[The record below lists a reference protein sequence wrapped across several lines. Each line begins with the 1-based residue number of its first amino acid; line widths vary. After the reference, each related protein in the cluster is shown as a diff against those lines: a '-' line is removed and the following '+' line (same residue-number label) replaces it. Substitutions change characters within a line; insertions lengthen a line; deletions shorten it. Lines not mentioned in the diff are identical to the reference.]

1 MCLKGFVTFI
11 LMMLNFW
18 FSLFA
23 SSSFPDS
30 AANSQRKFRFSIFLD
45 FFRQKQ
51 LFQTDCC
58 MRHSIVCSFRMRW
71 QVLSSCAHLQLRTLP
86 TETPPLPHTHT
97 PHPTFYLG
105 VSDSPPL
112 IPPGNRWPP
121 RFELEPTFKQLDRT
135 GVCLGP
141 SGGVEQ

>member
-11 LMMLNFW
+11 LMILNFW
-18 FSLFA
+18 FSLFT

-30 AANSQRKFRFSIFLD
+30 AANSQRKFRFSIF
-45 FFRQKQ
+45 FW
-51 LFQTDCC
+51 LFQAKTAFSDGLLHAALH
-58 MRHSIVCSFRMRW
+58 RLLVRMRW

-86 TETPPLPHTHT
+86 TETPPLPHTQT

-105 VSDSPPL
+105 VCVSPPL

-141 SGGVEQ
+141 NGGVEQ